1 MKSFSQRLLIT
12 VLSLWTGLTALHA
25 ANVVTVTG
33 SDGAPD
39 GETTITVALK
49 TDAADVAAAEIR
61 IPLPEGIEP
70 VEGSVSLDS
79 GRAPGHSVTA
89 DMNGSDYVI
98 VIFNT
103 SLATIPAGDG
113 RLLTFKVKLGDNPG
127 RFDLTPRVK
136 LSGKGGDALASGG
149 SLNILAPRLELGTT
163 AIDFGRVP
171 IRSEAVQYVSV
182 RNSGTTTL
190 TFGGYDT
197 GVEGLTAIIPQQLGE
212 GEWGTIELHYSPTVR
227 SAGIDGRLTPESD
240 GVGRRQFIRILSV
253 PFSVNE
259 LHIGN
264 ASGISDEEVTVSVS
278 MNNMEPITGADF
290 SIALPDELDFVDG
303 SVSKGAR
310 ASALSVESTVGAD
323 RRLRIVLFGLS
334 NKAVEGNDGELLS
347 FRLKL
352 KGRSGYYTL
361 TPEKTRLAN
370 AAGEDMT
377 SEVYS
382 GSVTIDSPQ
391 LSSDSDWQIGNV
403 ALSGTHS
410 FGYNVYNSSSVPLTI
425 EKVVFPDDIA
435 ECETAMPL
443 VVAPYGQSEITV
455 RMKKPEFG
463 KFATTMNLYTNDPDN
478 RMKSVSI
485 TGNFYSP
492 NEMSFAGRSAGGKF
506 LIDATLSN
514 EEPIAA
520 LQLDI
525 VCPDGIST
533 DESLL
538 ELAARASGHSAT
550 LAKVDRYRYRL
561 VIFSLKNTPF
571 TGNDGLLFSLGI
583 EGASAAGKQV
593 CFENIKL
600 SSTDGVNITT
610 PDSDVKLGE
619 LPIPV
624 SSITL
629 SEQALSLRVGQTV
642 TLTATVLPYDATDK
656 TVTWTS
662 SNEAVATVD
671 ADGKV
676 TAKALGQAVITAK
689 CGEVSATCAVTVIP
703 TPAES
708 VTLSQTTASLRV
720 GQTVT
725 LTATVMPED
734 ATDKTVTWTSSNEAV
749 ANVDAEGK
757 VTAMALGEAVI
768 TAKCGDVSAT
778 CAVTVVATPVESVTL
793 SQTTAS
799 LRVGQ
804 TVTLTATVQPEDA
817 TDKTVT
823 WSSSNEAVAT
833 VDAEG
838 KVTAMALG
846 EAVITASCGDA
857 SATCAVT
864 VVATPVE
871 SVTLNQTTASLRV
884 GQTVTLTATVQ
895 PEDATDKTVTW
906 SSSNEAVATVD
917 AEGKVTA
924 MALGEAVIT
933 ATCGDVSATCAV
945 TVVPTPAESVTL
957 NQITASLRVGQTVT
971 LTATVM
977 PEDATDK
984 TVTWT
989 SSNEAIATVD
999 AEGKVTAMALGEAA
1013 ITATCGDVSATC
1025 AVTVVATSVES
1036 VTLDYESIELR
1047 LGETFVLTAT
1057 VMPDDATDKT
1067 VTWTSSDTGVITVDE
1082 NGQITAV
1089 GMKDSGATVTA
1100 TAVNGV
1106 SASCHVTVLAPL
1118 ATSIELD
1125 QTMISAT
1132 VGDEVQLTATILP
1145 AEASNQAI
1153 EWRSSDETI
1162 ATVSASGL
1170 VSVVAVGDVTI
1181 TASTTDGSNLSAT
1194 CVIKAVSGVEFVY
1207 PDDTAKHDVYNL
1219 QGIIVKRD
1227 ATIKDFKALRP
1238 GFYIVN
1244 GKKVYKR

>member
-1 MKSFSQRLLIT
+1 M
-12 VLSLWTGLTALHA
+12 
-25 ANVVTVTG
+25 
-33 SDGAPD
+33 
-39 GETTITVALK
+39 
-49 TDAADVAAAEIR
+49 
-61 IPLPEGIEP
+61 
-70 VEGSVSLDS
+70 
-79 GRAPGHSVTA
+79 
-89 DMNGSDYVI
+89 
-98 VIFNT
+98 
-103 SLATIPAGDG
+103 
-113 RLLTFKVKLGDNPG
+113 
-127 RFDLTPRVK
+127 
-136 LSGKGGDALASGG
+136 
-149 SLNILAPRLELGTT
+149 
-163 AIDFGRVP
+163 
-171 IRSEAVQYVSV
+171 
-182 RNSGTTTL
+182 
-190 TFGGYDT
+190 
-197 GVEGLTAIIPQQLGE
+197 
-212 GEWGTIELHYSPTVR
+212 
-227 SAGIDGRLTPESD
+227 
-240 GVGRRQFIRILSV
+240 
-253 PFSVNE
+253 
-259 LHIGN
+259 
-264 ASGISDEEVTVSVS
+264 TVSVS

-290 SIALPDELDFVDG
+290 SIALPEELEFVDG

-410 FGYNVYNSSSVPLTI
+410 FGYSVYNGSSVPLTI

-583 EGASAAGKQV
+583 EGASAAGKQIR
-593 CFENIKL
+593 FENIKL

-619 LPIPV
+619 LPVPV

-708 VTLSQTTASLRV
+708 VTLSQTTASLKV
-720 GQTVT
+720 NQTVA

-749 ANVDAEGK
+749 ATVDANGK
-757 VTAMALGEAVI
+757 VTAKALG
-768 TAKCGDVSAT
+768 K
-778 CAVTVVATPVESVTL
+778 
-793 SQTTAS
+793 
-799 LRVGQ
+799 
-804 TVTLTATVQPEDA
+804 
-817 TDKTVT
+817 
-823 WSSSNEAVAT
+823 
-833 VDAEG
+833 
-838 KVTAMALG
+838 
-846 EAVITASCGDA
+846 AVITASCGDA

-871 SVTLNQTTASLRV
+871 SVTLNQTTASLKVGQTVTLTATVMPEDATDKAVTWTSSNEAVATVDADGKVTTMALGEAVITAKCGEVSATCAVTVVATPVESVTLNQTTASLRVGQTVTLTATVMPEDATDKTVTWTSSNEAVATVDANGKVTAKALGKAVITAKSGDVSATCTVTVEPTPVESVTLNQTSATLRV

-989 SSNEAIATVD
+989 SSNESVATVDAEGKVTAIALGEAAITATCGDVSATCAVTVVATPVESVALDYESIELRLGETFVLTATVMPDDATDKTVTWTSSNEAIATVD

-1025 AVTVVATSVES
+1025 AVTVVATPVES
-1036 VTLDYESIELR
+1036 VALDYESIELR

-1067 VTWTSSDTGVITVDE
+1067 VTWTSSDTEVITIDE

-1100 TAVNGV
+1100 TAANGA

-1145 AEASNQAI
+1145 AEASNQTI

-1181 TASTTDGSNLSAT
+1181 TASTTDGSNLSAA

-1219 QGIIVKRD
+1219 QGIIVKHD
-1227 ATIKDFKALRP
+1227 ATLKDFNALRP

-1244 GKKVYKR
+1244 GNKIYKR

>member
-12 VLSLWTGLTALHA
+12 VLSLWTGLAALHA

-33 SDGAPD
+33 GDGAPD
-39 GETTITVALK
+39 GEATITVALK

-61 IPLPEGIEP
+61 IPLPEGIRP

-79 GRAPGHSVTA
+79 GRAPAHSVTA
-89 DMNGSDYVI
+89 DMNGNDYVI

-103 SLATIPAGDG
+103 SLATIPAGNG

-136 LSGKGGDALASGG
+136 LSGKGGDALASEASGG

-171 IRSEAVQYVSV
+171 IRSETVQYVSV

-197 GVEGLTAIIPQQLGE
+197 GVEGLTAVMPQQLGE

-240 GVGRRQFIRILSV
+240 GVGRRQFIRIQSV

-410 FGYNVYNSSSVPLTI
+410 FGYSVYNSSSVPLTI

-583 EGASAAGKQV
+583 EGASAAGKQIR
-593 CFENIKL
+593 FENIKL

-619 LPIPV
+619 LPVPV
-624 SSITL
+624 SSISL
-629 SEQALSLRVGQTV
+629 SNEAISLRVGQTV

-708 VTLSQTTASLRV
+708 VTLSQTTASLKV
-720 GQTVT
+720 NQTVA

-749 ANVDAEGK
+749 ATVDANGK

-793 SQTTAS
+793 NQTTAS

-838 KVTAMALG
+838 KVTAKALG
-846 EAVITASCGDA
+846 KAVITASCGDA

-945 TVVPTPAESVTL
+945 TVVATP
-957 NQITASLRVGQTVT
+957 
-971 LTATVM
+971 
-977 PEDATDK
+977 
-984 TVTWT
+984 
-989 SSNEAIATVD
+989 
-999 AEGKVTAMALGEAA
+999 
-1013 ITATCGDVSATC
+1013 
-1025 AVTVVATSVES
+1025 VES
-1036 VTLDYESIELR
+1036 VALDYESIELR

-1067 VTWTSSDTGVITVDE
+1067 VTWTSSDTEVITIDE

-1100 TAVNGV
+1100 TAANGA

-1145 AEASNQAI
+1145 AEASNQTI

-1181 TASTTDGSNLSAT
+1181 TASTTDGSNLSAA

-1219 QGIIVKRD
+1219 QGIIVKHD
-1227 ATIKDFKALRP
+1227 ATLKDFNAMRP